1 MTLRRK
7 RFCCSKEHVKPQ
19 EMFKTGSATLME
31 GSVERTDLFVI
42 STVKLDSKFNC
53 CRKMTPAKQ
62 ESKLLRNMQLDI
74 RTAGTSLVPSA
85 PPPHA
90 RTPTANASC
99 TPHAAITLLSRVTD
113 VELSMYTPPPLTKT
127 LLA

>member
-7 RFCCSKEHVKPQ
+7 RFCCSKEQFDPQ

-31 GSVERTDLFVI
+31 GSVDRTDLFAI
-42 STVKLDSKFNC
+42 STVKCLPKISC

-62 ESKLLRNMQLDI
+62 ESELSRNVQLDM
-74 RTAGTSLVPSA
+74 RTAGTSLVPRA

-90 RTPTANASC
+90 TTTVANASC
-99 TPHAAITLLSRVTD
+99 TPDSAITLLSRVTD
-113 VELSMYTPPPLTKT
+113 VEF
-127 LLA
+127 